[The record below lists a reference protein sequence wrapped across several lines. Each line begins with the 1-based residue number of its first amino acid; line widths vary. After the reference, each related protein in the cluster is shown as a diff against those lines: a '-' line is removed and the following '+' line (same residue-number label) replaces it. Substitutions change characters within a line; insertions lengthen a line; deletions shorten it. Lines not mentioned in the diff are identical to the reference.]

1 MTIFYDI
8 ALKRID
14 DAIATIDR
22 ITDNT
27 KFAELELQ
35 LHSDIVGAVHQIADY
50 YARTDHLLLSEED
63 KLYFRAF
70 AYLNNQIKH
79 DQSLEIIYFEVCES
93 EYSMRYPFIYGEPEI
108 CWNSF
113 VDNGRKNAEGKREH
127 YDARL
132 VEREIKQTLCDIR
145 EIIVRTA
152 ADGENTQ
159 TASAAVK

>member
-8 ALKRID
+8 ALKGID
-14 DAIATIDR
+14 DAITAIDR

-27 KFAELELQ
+27 KFAELEIQ

-50 YARTDHLLLSEED
+50 YARINHSLLSKED
-63 KLYFRAF
+63 DLYFRAF

-79 DQSLEIIYFEVCES
+79 DQSLEIIYYEVCG
-93 EYSMRYPFIYGEPEI
+93 SMFPMRFPFRFGEPGV
-108 CWNSF
+108 CWNAF
-113 VDNGRKNAEGKREH
+113 VDNSSKYARGKRED
-127 YDARL
+127 YEACL
-132 VEREIKQTLCDIR
+132 IERDIKKTLCDIR

-152 ADGENTQ
+152 ADGENAQ